1 MRRLLCVVPV
11 LALIALAAPASGR
24 AAGVEVLTQTEQ
36 ESALKYGQQ
45 EGTVSS
51 LEAMHS
57 SSAVEAAEQITGRKQ
72 PAEAV
77 GPKAPAMT
85 STPVDVVVLHGQFV
99 AWDTPAPRGQPTQEG
114 TVLELVMNPLTGQ
127 VAASSLG
134 DTPTVSSGN
143 AAVERESIKP
153 SSVQVAH
160 LLQLRA
166 DARRAVAGAHVR
178 HGRARAAT
186 WDGKCHASENTHC
199 YAVAEWYMKPAGER
213 IIGSHY
219 LLNMDAES
227 YATPGGEQFIDDEEW
242 MRPGPDGESGE
253 TQESWAESGII
264 KRYGE
269 HQWWFFAFKYKKN
282 EKLAFYM
289 GAPYTTEVTEGEWD
303 RQGLIS
309 RGNGE
314 YCVVIGWEYQDVW
327 YCGYVGFIYSKLVED
342 GAEMADESTPLDRSG
357 AESNYEGLEGKY
369 WNWNKAEYAEEDH
382 AGEHVGSPVCVTP
395 WTGSSPAGDIYDGTY
410 C

>member
-1 MRRLLCVVPV
+1 MRRLLRVVPV
-11 LALIALAAPASGR
+11 LALIALAAPAS
-24 AAGVEVLTQTEQ
+24 AWAGEVEVLTQTEQ

-57 SSAVEAAEQITGRKQ
+57 SSAVEAAEQIGGEKQ
-72 PAEAV
+72 PAEAE
-77 GPKAPAMT
+77 GPKVPAMT

-99 AWDTPAPRGQPTQEG
+99 AWGTPAPQGQPTQEG
-114 TVLELVMNPLTGQ
+114 TVLELVMNRLTGR

-134 DTPTVSSGN
+134 NTQTVTPGN
-143 AAVERESIKP
+143 AAVERDSIKP
-153 SSVQVAH
+153 SSIQVAH

-166 DARRAVAGAHVR
+166 DARQAVAGVRVR

-199 YAVAEWYMKPAGER
+199 YALAQWYMKPSGER

-219 LLNMDAES
+219 LLDMSAES

-242 MRPGPDGESGE
+242 MQPGPDGE
-253 TQESWAESGII
+253 TQGGWAESGII
-264 KRYGE
+264 KRYGT
-269 HQWWFFAFKYKKN
+269 HQWWFYAFKDGKEPLKVYI
-282 EKLAFYM
+282 EP
-289 GAPYTTEVTEGEWD
+289 PYTTEVTEGEWD

-314 YCVVIGWEYQDVW
+314 YCVVIGWEYQDVYW
-327 YCGYVGFIYSKLVED
+327 CQPVGFIYSKQVED

-357 AESNYEGLEGKY
+357 AVSNYEGLEGKY
-369 WNWNKAEYAEEDH
+369 WNWNKAEYYAIDH
-382 AGEHVGSPVCVTP
+382 AGENVGLPVCVHQWIGEP
-395 WTGSSPAGDIYDGTY
+395 SGDIWDGTA